1 MDINDKLEYFRSLTI
16 EETTK
21 QSEQILKNY
30 QDALDKIFEEH
41 KQEKI
46 RQADLQ
52 IKAES
57 EQLKRSKNIR
67 LSQEQLALKRDFVKK
82 QNQIREKIFVEL
94 KNLLGQF
101 TDSREYNELLIN
113 QINEAKKI
121 AKGEDI
127 IIYIDPADSSRL
139 KSLEVATN
147 SKLEINNSSFLGGTR
162 AFIPS
167 KNILIDNSF
176 ETKLADLKSNFPSN
190 GGSSHEL

>member
-57 EQLKRSKNIR
+57 EQLKRSKNISI
-67 LSQEQLALKRDFVKK
+67 SQEQLALKRELVKK
-82 QNQIREKIFVEL
+82 QNLIREKIFVEL

-101 TDSREYNELLIN
+101 TDTSEYNDLLIN

-139 KSLEVATN
+139 MSLEVATN
-147 SKLEINNSSFLGGTR
+147 SKLKINESSFLGGTR

-167 KNILIDNSF
+167 KSILIDNSF

-190 GGSSHEL
+190 GGNSHEL